1 MINLSFGQNDYP
13 MGGSFWT
20 KDSLISHILF
30 ELCLFRYLA
39 QSIYFRD
46 TLYYPNIFIKSQRE
60 IMGGSNFYES
70 DITTIKTFELGSI
83 RPLEKQS

>member
-1 MINLSFGQNDYP
+1 MKLSFGQNDSSAR
-13 MGGSFWT
+13 GSVWP
-20 KDSLISHILF
+20 KDSLITHILF